1 MGYYWKNM
9 ESIPRPPSNQTFH
22 RRSGIPTGRI
32 LQTTLSVAIVLATLF
47 TGFPPH
53 LLTGDWRLRLL
64 LTPEAPINLA
74 VPTSDMALHI
84 GIISGH
90 WGNDSGAVCPN
101 GTTEAQVNYNIAN
114 LVAQK
119 LSARGYNVDLL
130 QEFDSRL
137 AGYQATVLLSIH
149 NDSCNYIN
157 EQATGFKIA
166 ASDYSRDSNLS
177 NRLLACLEDRY
188 TKTTGLSFNPG
199 SITADMKDYHAFR
212 EISPSTTAAI
222 IETGFLNKD
231 YAILTQRPDVVANG
245 IVDGILCL
253 TQNESVPPTPT
264 PPSP

>member
-1 MGYYWKNM
+1 M
-9 ESIPRPPSNQTFH
+9 ESNPRPPSNQTFH
-22 RRSGIPTGRI
+22 KRSGIPTGRI

-47 TGFPPH
+47 TGFPPR
-53 LLTGDWRLRLL
+53 LLTGDWKLNLL
-64 LTPEAPINLA
+64 LTPEAPVSLA
-74 VPTSDMALHI
+74 VPTSDMALRI

-101 GTTEAQVNYNIAN
+101 GTTEQQVNYEISN
-114 LVAQK
+114 LVQQK
-119 LSARGYNVDLL
+119 LTALGYNVNLL
-130 QEFDSRL
+130 EEFDSRL
-137 AGYQATVLLSIH
+137 TGYQATILLSIH

-166 ASDYSRDSNLS
+166 ASDYARDSNMS
-177 NRLLACLEDRY
+177 NRFMACLEDRY
-188 TKTTGLSFNPG
+188 ARVTGLSFNPG

-231 YAILTQRPDVVANG
+231 YAILTQHPDIVADG
-245 IVDGILCL
+245 IVQGILCL
-253 TQNESVPPTPT
+253 TQNESIPPTLT

>member
-1 MGYYWKNM
+1 M
-9 ESIPRPPSNQTFH
+9 ESNPQPSSGQTFH
-22 RRSGIPTGRI
+22 RRNGIPTGRI
-32 LQTTLSVAIVLATLF
+32 LQTTISVAIVLATLF
-47 TGFPPH
+47 TGFPPR
-53 LLTGDWRLRLL
+53 LLSGDWRLNLL
-64 LTPEAPINLA
+64 LTPEAPVNFV
-74 VPTSDMALHI
+74 VPTSDMALRI

-101 GTTEAQVNYNIAN
+101 GTTEADVNYEIAN
-114 LVAQK
+114 LVQQK
-119 LSARGYNVDLL
+119 LGALGYNVDLL
-130 QEFDSRL
+130 QEFDTRL
-137 AGYQATVLLSIH
+137 NGYEATVLLSIH

-166 ASDYSRDSNLS
+166 ASDYSRDPNLS
-177 NRLLACLEDRY
+177 NRLLACLENRY
-188 TKTTGLSFNPG
+188 ANITGLTFNPG

-231 YAILTQRPDVVANG
+231 YAILTQRPEIIADG

>member
-1 MGYYWKNM
+1 M
-9 ESIPRPPSNQTFH
+9 ESIPQPPSNQTFH

-32 LQTTLSVAIVLATLF
+32 LQTTLSVAIILATLF
-47 TGFPPH
+47 TGFPPR
-53 LLTGDWRLRLL
+53 LLSGDWRLHLL
-64 LTPEAPINLA
+64 LTPEAPAYFA
-74 VPTSDMALHI
+74 VPTSDMILRI

-101 GTTEAQVNYNIAN
+101 GTTEADVNYKIAN
-114 LVAQK
+114 LVQQK
-119 LSARGYNVDLL
+119 LSALGYNVDLL
-130 QEFDSRL
+130 QEFDTRL
-137 AGYQATVLLSIH
+137 TGYEATVLVSIH

-166 ASDYSRDSNLS
+166 ASDYSRDSNMA
-177 NRLLACLEDRY
+177 NRLMACLQDRY
-188 TKTTGLSFNPG
+188 GKITGLAFNPG

-231 YAILTQRPDVVANG
+231 YAILTQHPEIVADG
-245 IVDGILCL
+245 VLAGILCL